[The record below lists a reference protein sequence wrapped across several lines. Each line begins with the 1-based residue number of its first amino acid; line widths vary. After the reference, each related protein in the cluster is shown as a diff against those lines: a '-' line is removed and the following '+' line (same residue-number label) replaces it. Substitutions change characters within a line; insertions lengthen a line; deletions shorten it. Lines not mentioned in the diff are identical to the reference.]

1 MIFEV
6 LLILPLFVVIF
17 GILHHFRRLINMSTE
32 FDEMLNNLLPGVST
46 PEIDAPGEKCGR
58 DFLINVINQGK
69 ADLLPGKTPWT
80 VDRVKK
86 APDDVIEKLKNQF
99 VQNETKRKAENTGKA
114 VSKHVVNLYSTGVSR
129 FLKIDSIEQLRR
141 DIDDDPIIKD
151 SMAEVGALLV
161 SAFGPWLSPLL
172 VLAHTANRCQGLQPS
187 SGRSNIN
194 ERQSI
199 NGNFLSTGEPVERSQ
214 GDDRAPKSDGT
225 SD

>member
-6 LLILPLFVVIF
+6 LLILPLYVVIF
-17 GILHHFRRLINMSTE
+17 GIFYRCRRLINMSTE
-32 FDEMLNNLLPGVST
+32 FDEMLSNLLPDAPT
-46 PEIDAPGEKCGR
+46 PGIDAPGEKCGR
-58 DFLINVINQGK
+58 DFLVNVINQGK

-80 VDRVKK
+80 VARVGK
-86 APDDVIEKLKNQF
+86 APDDVIEKLKSQF

-114 VSKHVVNLYSTGVSR
+114 VSKHVVNLYSTGVSK

-187 SGRSNIN
+187 SESLENS
-194 ERQSI
+194 E
-199 NGNFLSTGEPVERSQ
+199 
-214 GDDRAPKSDGT
+214 GDDEVI
-225 SD
+225 

>member
-6 LLILPLFVVIF
+6 LVILPLYVVIF

-32 FDEMLNNLLPGVST
+32 FDEMLGNLLPDALT

-80 VDRVKK
+80 VARVNR
-86 APDDVIEKLKNQF
+86 APDDVIEKLKSQF

-141 DIDDDPIIKD
+141 DIDDDPIIRD

-172 VLAHTANRCQGLQPS
+172 VLAHTANRCQGLQS
-187 SGRSNIN
+187 
-194 ERQSI
+194 
-199 NGNFLSTGEPVERSQ
+199 LSESLENSE
-214 GDDRAPKSDGT
+214 GDDEVV
-225 SD
+225 

>member
-1 MIFEV
+1 MIIEV
-6 LLILPLFVVIF
+6 LLILPLYVVIF
-17 GILHHFRRLINMSTE
+17 GIFYRFKRLIKMSTE
-32 FDEMLNNLLPGVST
+32 FDEMLSNLLPDAFT

-58 DFLINVINQGK
+58 DFLINVVNQGK

-80 VDRVKK
+80 LARIKK
-86 APDDVIEKLKNQF
+86 APDDVIEKLKSQF
-99 VQNETKRKAENTGKA
+99 LQNETKRKAENTGKA

-187 SGRSNIN
+187 SESL
-194 ERQSI
+194 E
-199 NGNFLSTGEPVERSQ
+199 NGE
-214 GDDRAPKSDGT
+214 GDDEVI
-225 SD
+225 